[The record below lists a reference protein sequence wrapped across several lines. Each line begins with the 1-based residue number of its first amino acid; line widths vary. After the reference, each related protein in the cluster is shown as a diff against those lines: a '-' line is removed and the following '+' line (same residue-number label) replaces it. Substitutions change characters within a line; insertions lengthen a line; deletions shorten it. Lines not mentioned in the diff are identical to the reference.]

1 MSESYHMY
9 PSVITMV
16 EQLTATVKRFTFAR
30 VDGEH
35 YPAFTAGSH
44 IFLQISD
51 KLSNAYSLVSSVTD
65 LSQYQVCVQQELE
78 GRGGSLFMHQYGI
91 EGFELEISSPNN
103 KFELSPIGQKHLLIA
118 GGIGITPFMTHMEAL
133 AQRDVEYELHYAFRT
148 MEHATLLDNLHN
160 SIHANR
166 IQTYIRRD
174 GRPLDVERLIATQ
187 PLGTH
192 VYVCGPK
199 SMIGATI
206 EACHKYQYRDEWIH
220 WEQFSAD
227 TAEDGQA
234 FTVVLAKS
242 NHRIE
247 VKANQTILQA
257 IESLNIDVECMCR
270 EGACGTCE
278 TSILAGEA
286 EHFDHYLDD
295 DEKLEQ
301 KTMMICVSRA
311 KSPELVL
318 DL

>member
-1 MSESYHMY
+1 MTESYQMY
-9 PSVITMV
+9 PSIVTAV
-16 EQLTATVKRFTFAR
+16 EQLTPSVKRFTFKR

-35 YPAFTAGSH
+35 YPEFSAGSH
-44 IFLQISD
+44 IFLKMND
-51 KLSNAYSLVSSVTD
+51 KLSNAYSLVSSAKD
-65 LSQYQVCVQQELE
+65 LSQYQVCVQEE
-78 GRGGSLFMHQYGI
+78 RDGKGGSLFMHKYGVG
-91 EGFELEISSPNN
+91 GFELEISSPNN
-103 KFELSPIGQKHLLIA
+103 MFELSPLGEKHVLIA

-133 AQRDVEYELHYAFRT
+133 ALRGVDYELHYAFR
-148 MEHATLLDNLHN
+148 EPERATLLDELHKD
-160 SIHANR
+160 HANR
-166 IQTYIRRD
+166 VQTYMRSE
-174 GRPLDVERLIATQ
+174 GRPLDVEQLIASQ

-199 SMIGATI
+199 SMITATI
-206 EACHKYQYRDEWIH
+206 DACNKHRFRDEWIH

-227 TAEDGQA
+227 TAENGQA

-242 NHRIE
+242 NHRVE
-247 VKANQTILQA
+247 VKADQTILQA

-278 TSILAGEA
+278 TTILAGEA
-286 EHFDHYLDD
+286 EHLDHYLDD
-295 DEKLEQ
+295 DEKMEQ